1 MRDPELMMRAQR
13 AATELERAWD
23 RWRTMHGLGTEPLP
37 PISSYV
43 GYSLEEPW
51 GQPRVV
57 FGIAAS
63 EAEHLAALLDRH
75 DCAGPVYAAMTSTG
89 ARTELEPERG
99 RARIHVP
106 TQAHV
111 GLPQRD
117 LPDEEDAE
125 GGAPEPAGLSLAEP
139 EPGSG
144 TEGELAAEHEGPGQ
158 AEDHDSGEGQAD
170 LVAFRPRHETSSY
183 PDQDADPDPIDGES
197 GQPAESGRQS
207 SGWIRSGRLTGGH
220 ALPRQKRAGGS
231 KGSGNKQE
239 GKDRALADMAAE
251 LAGWAAG
258 ELPGQAS
265 HRRPG
270 RPDRPALG

>member
-13 AATELERAWD
+13 AATELEKAWD

-75 DCAGPVYAAMTSTG
+75 DCAGPVYAAMTSPG
-89 ARTELEPERG
+89 AHTELEADRG

-111 GLPQRD
+111 GLTQLD
-117 LPDEEDAE
+117 LPAE
-125 GGAPEPAGLSLAEP
+125 SAAETSTPEQAGLDVAEP
-139 EPGSG
+139 EPAAG
-144 TEGELAAEHEGPGQ
+144 TEGELTAEHEGPGQ
-158 AEDHDSGEGQAD
+158 GEDPDPGEGQAD

-183 PDQDADPDPIDGES
+183 QDEDAEPDPIADEGD
-197 GQPAESGRQS
+197 QAAEGGRQS

-231 KGSGNKQE
+231 KGASNKQE

>member
-43 GYSLEEPW
+43 GYSLEEPL

-57 FGIAAS
+57 FGIAAA

-75 DCAGPVYAAMTSTG
+75 DCAGPVYAAMTSPG
-89 ARTELEPERG
+89 ARTELEADRG

-106 TQAHV
+106 TQGQV
-111 GLPQRD
+111 GLTELD
-117 LPDEEDAE
+117 LPGGPAEEDS
-125 GGAPEPAGLSLAEP
+125 PLEPAGLELAEP
-139 EPGSG
+139 DPGAG
-144 TEGELAAEHEGPGQ
+144 TESELAAEHEGPGQ
-158 AEDHDSGEGQAD
+158 GEDQDSGEGQAD
-170 LVAFRPRHETSSY
+170 LVAFRPRHEPPSY
-183 PDQDADPDPIDGES
+183 QDEDQEPDAIPDQA
-197 GQPAESGRQS
+197 GQAAESGRQS
-207 SGWIRSGRLTGGH
+207 SGWIRSGRLPGGH
-220 ALPRQKRAGGS
+220 ALPRQKRAGGA
-231 KGSGNKQE
+231 KGASNKQE

-270 RPDRPALG
+270 RPDRPAL